1 MFAQFASVMRR
12 LSLAQRFLIGSLLI
26 LVVGMAGI
34 GLWVSKQIEQGV
46 IHRTAATNAL
56 YVDSLVTSRV
66 VELSTADTLSAES
79 ISRLDWLMTGT
90 PLGQQVE
97 IYRIWNR
104 NGMVVYSSD
113 PSQIGQEFPRDEGW
127 LDALN
132 GDVVA
137 GIGDIEGDTDP
148 DNPAHHDLLEIYS
161 PIREQGTNKVIAVA
175 EFYFNATDLRHDIRD
190 AERES
195 WAVVGGATF
204 VIYCVLAIFVQ
215 RASNTIQRQQA
226 ALADQVD
233 QLTEVARQNDEL
245 HERVRG
251 AAARTTALNERFL
264 RRFSAELHD
273 GPAQDIS
280 LALLQLD
287 HIQTTIANDGVPPGT
302 RKIAEEDL
310 EIVQSSLRRSLQEV
324 RSTSAGLL
332 LPHLTGM
339 SLSAVI
345 DHAVRS
351 HRRRTGSSVEMALT
365 DLPEQAP
372 LPTKIAVYRVIQEA
386 LENSSRHARG
396 EGVAVRASRDADR
409 LRVEISDRG
418 PGFDPAGVGT
428 SDEHLGLLG
437 MRERVESLGGVFSI
451 DSRIGAGTRIIAEL
465 PLELI
470 GLGDD

>member
-1 MFAQFASVMRR
+1 MFGKFASAARR
-12 LSLAQRFLIGSLLI
+12 LSLAQRFLIGSLVI

-34 GLWVSKQIEQGV
+34 GLWVSEQIEEGV

-56 YVDSLVTSRV
+56 YVDSLISSRV
-66 VELSTADTLSAES
+66 EELSTTDTLSDES

-90 PLGQQVE
+90 PLGQEVE

-104 NGMVVYSSD
+104 NGVIVYSSD
-113 PSQIGQEFPRDEGW
+113 PSQIGQQFPHDDGW

-137 GIGDIEGDTDP
+137 GVGDIEGDTDP
-148 DNPAHHDLLEIYS
+148 DNPAHHDLLEIYT
-161 PIREQGTNKVIAVA
+161 PVREQGRNEIIAVA

-195 WAVVGGATF
+195 WAVVGGATL
-204 VIYCVLAIFVQ
+204 VIYGLLAVFVQ

-233 QLTEVARQNDEL
+233 QLTKVVRQNDEL

-287 HIQTTIANDGVPPGT
+287 HVQATIANDGVPPET
-302 RKIAEEDL
+302 REATEKDL

-324 RSTSAGLL
+324 RATSAGLL
-332 LPHLTGM
+332 LPHLNGM
-339 SLSAVI
+339 SLSVTI

-351 HRRRTGSSVEMALT
+351 HRRRTGATVEMELT

-386 LENSSRHARG
+386 LENASRHAHG
-396 EGVAVRASRDADR
+396 EGEAVRASRNGDR
-409 LRVEISDRG
+409 LRIEVSDRG
-418 PGFDPAGVGT
+418 PGFDPAGISM

-451 DSRIGAGTRIIAEL
+451 DSRSGEGTRIIAEL
-465 PLELI
+465 PLELS
-470 GLGDD
+470 GAGDD

>member
-1 MFAQFASVMRR
+1 MLGKIVSVMRR

-34 GLWVSKQIEQGV
+34 GLWVSGQIEEGV

-66 VELSTADTLSAES
+66 AELSTSDTLSEES

-97 IYRIWNR
+97 IYRIWNES
-104 NGMVVYSSD
+104 GMVVYSSD
-113 PSQIGQEFPRDEGW
+113 PSQIGEEFPYDDGW
-127 LDALN
+127 IEALN

-148 DNPAHHDLLEIYS
+148 SNPAHHDLLEIYS
-161 PIREQGTNKVIAVA
+161 PIREQGTNKIIAVA
-175 EFYFNATDLRHDIRD
+175 EFYFNTTDLRNDIQA

-195 WAVVGGATF
+195 WAVVGGATLI
-204 VIYCVLAIFVQ
+204 IYSLLAIFVQ
-215 RASNTIQRQQA
+215 RASNTIQHQQA

-233 QLTEVARQNDEL
+233 QLTEVARQNEEL
-245 HERVRG
+245 NDRVRG

-287 HIQTTIANDGVPPGT
+287 HIQSTIANDGVPPGT
-302 RKIAEEDL
+302 REIAEQDL

-324 RSTSAGLL
+324 RATSAGLL
-332 LPHLTGM
+332 LPHLSGM
-339 SLSAVI
+339 SVAATI

-351 HRRRTGSSVEMALT
+351 HRRRTGSSVELELT

-372 LPTKIAVYRVIQEA
+372 LPTKIALYRVIQEA
-386 LENSSRHARG
+386 LENASRHAGGKG
-396 EGVAVRASRDADR
+396 EMVKATRLGDR
-409 LRVEISDRG
+409 LRIEICDCG

-465 PLELI
+465 PLELS
-470 GLGDD
+470 GAGDD

>member
-1 MFAQFASVMRR
+1 MRR
-12 LSLAQRFLIGSLLI
+12 LSLAQRFLIGSLII

-34 GLWVSKQIEQGV
+34 GLWVSEQIEKGV

-66 VELSTADTLSAES
+66 EELSTSDSLSAES
-79 ISRLDWLMTGT
+79 IGRLDWLMTGT

-104 NGMVVYSSD
+104 NAMVVYSSD
-113 PSQIGQEFPRDEGW
+113 PTQIGEQIPRDGDW

-137 GIGDIEGDTDP
+137 EIGDIEGDTDP
-148 DNPAHHDLLEIYS
+148 DNPAHHNLLEIYS
-161 PIREQGTNKVIAVA
+161 PIREQGTNEVIAVA

-195 WAVVGGATF
+195 WAVVGGATL
-204 VIYCVLAIFVQ
+204 VIYGLLAIFVQ
-215 RASNTIQRQQA
+215 RASNMIQRQQT
-226 ALADQVD
+226 ALAEQVD

-287 HIQTTIANDGVPPGT
+287 HVQATIASDGVPPET
-302 RKIAEEDL
+302 RASAENDL

-324 RSTSAGLL
+324 RATSAGLL
-332 LPHLTGM
+332 LPHLNGM
-339 SLSAVI
+339 SLAATI

-351 HRRRTGSSVEMALT
+351 HRRRTGSTVEMT
-365 DLPEQAP
+365 SSELPDQAP
-372 LPTKIAVYRVIQEA
+372 LSTKIAVYRVIQEA
-386 LENSSRHARG
+386 LENASRHAKGVG
-396 EGVAVRASRDADR
+396 EAVNAMRIGDR
-409 LRVEISDRG
+409 LRIEVSDGG
-418 PGFDPAGVGT
+418 PGFDPSGMGL
-428 SDEHLGLLG
+428 SEDHLGLLG

-451 DSRIGAGTRIIAEL
+451 DSRPGEGTRIIAEL
-465 PLELI
+465 PLELS
-470 GLGDD
+470 GTGDD